1 MTIASDKAA
10 EIFRSGFSCSQAV
23 FTAFADGRGLDRETA
38 LKLSQAMGGGM
49 AHLGLTCGAVT
60 GAFLAIGLR
69 HGRSRAEDLAAKEK
83 TYAVMTEFTRR
94 FKARHGEHLSCPGL
108 IGVDLATA
116 EGFKKAVDQNLF
128 QTRCA
133 AFVADA
139 AEILEDL
146 LR

>member
-1 MTIASDKAA
+1 MPKSEIAA
-10 EIFRSGFSCSQAV
+10 ETFRSGFSCSQAV
-23 FTAFADGRGLDRETA
+23 FTAFADGDGLDRKAA

-49 AHLGLTCGAVT
+49 AHLGFTCGAVT

-83 TYAVMTEFTRR
+83 TYAVMTEFARR
-94 FKARHGEHLSCPGL
+94 FRARHGEDLTCPGL
-108 IGVDLATA
+108 VGVDLGTPD
-116 EGFKKAVDQNLF
+116 GYRNAVDRNLF

-133 AFVADA
+133 VFVRDA

-146 LR
+146 LK